1 MLIANSSGMFTLYLA
16 NGNCCYLSWHHF
28 IKQHSTA
35 LSMIQVFFHW
45 CISLNFPLYS
55 GTSYCIQSGLE
66 SSNKMD
72 EFLGL
77 SNSRC
82 LGNSHLGDWESYI
95 KSFSEKA
102 VSETCL
108 EIETCFPWRLKC

>member
-1 MLIANSSGMFTLYLA
+1 
-16 NGNCCYLSWHHF
+16 
-28 IKQHSTA
+28 
-35 LSMIQVFFHW
+35 
-45 CISLNFPLYS
+45 
-55 GTSYCIQSGLE
+55 
-66 SSNKMD
+66 MD